1 MKNIKLL
8 FIILILIMSLNQKAA
23 AQEKIAHI
31 NVSELMDAMPD
42 MKTANAALKKLREKH
57 DQEYNKMVEDYK
69 ARMKNTPLK
78 LQQQLTPLIKPE
90 ILN

>member
-1 MKNIKLL
+1 MKTLKLL
-8 FIILILIMSLNQKAA
+8 IILSFLVKTLNQKAT

-57 DQEYNKMVEDYK
+57 DQEYNKMVEEY
-69 ARMKNTPLK
+69 NTVDFNG
-78 LQQQLTPLIKPE
+78 E
-90 ILN
+90 SACAGGACEN